1 MTENIINLKDI
12 NSNYSN
18 DEQKTNY
25 MNLKKGK

>member
-25 MNLKKGK
+25 KKIKKGK

>member
-18 DEQKTNY
+18 DEQKANY